1 MSFDN
6 KPKRKVICHKVKQV
20 KRKRISYSVEQKTQ
34 VVEYAKEQEN
44 NKAAGHFNVSHSMV
58 EHWVRASSNWN
69 LETNKKSKRVGSGRK
84 AFFPEAEK
92 RLYDWTISQRK

>member
-1 MSFDN
+1 
-6 KPKRKVICHKVKQV
+6 
-20 KRKRISYSVEQKTQ
+20 
-34 VVEYAKEQEN
+34 
-44 NKAAGHFNVSHSMV
+44 MV

-92 RLYDWTISQRK
+92 RLYDWTIS